1 MNWKFRGYDIIGNKW
16 VYGDLTH
23 NQKVTRTGL
32 EPRTM
37 VGGYEVAPES
47 VGLWTGLKD
56 DNGIDIYQGD
66 ILSILD
72 TEEDDVV
79 EQEVKYR
86 HGVFGVENHTEHYLT
101 TLSFFTPSKYGTRS
115 EYEIRVI
122 GNVYEREHTK
132 KEENPILDKKLVD
145 CELSVRALVV
155 CKYNEIET
163 LRDLT
168 NISRVEFLNFRNSGQ
183 KTLNELDC
191 LLNQY
196 NLNWKS
202 L

>member
-1 MNWKFRGYDIIGNKW
+1 MNWKFRGYDIVGNKGW
-16 VYGDLTH
+16 VYGDLAH
-23 NQKVTRTGL
+23 NQKVTKTGL

-47 VGLWTGLKD
+47 VSLWTGRKD
-56 DNGIDIYQGD
+56 CNNKEIYAGD
-66 ILSILD
+66 IIKVYYGDKCVFEATVIWYEDSLQFMLD
-72 TEEDDVV
+72 EGDRCYSPFIPLKCDMDIRYEVV
-79 EQEVKYR
+79 
-86 HGVFGVENHTEHYLT
+86 G
-101 TLSFFTPSKYGTRS
+101 S
-115 EYEIRVI
+115 
-122 GNVYEREHTK
+122 VYERDHPK
-132 KEENPILDKKLVD
+132 KEDGSILDKKLAH
-145 CELSVRALVV
+145 CGLSIRALCI
-155 CKYNEIET
+155 CKHNDIKT

-183 KTLNELDC
+183 RTLNELDC